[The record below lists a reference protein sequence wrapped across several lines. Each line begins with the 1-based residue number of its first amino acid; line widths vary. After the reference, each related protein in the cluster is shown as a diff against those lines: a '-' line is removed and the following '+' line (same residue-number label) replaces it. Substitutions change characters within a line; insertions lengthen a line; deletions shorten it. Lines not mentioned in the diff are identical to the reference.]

1 MTLDKI
7 KNKMV
12 ETLSV
17 DEEKINLEAKLAD
30 DLGIDSL
37 DAVELAMALEEEF
50 DIKLSDDELQ
60 KLVTVKDIQDIVEK
74 HLAK

>member
-1 MTLDKI
+1 MTLERI

-12 ETLSV
+12 ETLGV
-17 DEEKINLEAKLAD
+17 DEEKINLEANLAD

-60 KLVTVKDIQDIVEK
+60 ELITVLDVQNCVEK
-74 HLAK
+74 HLA

>member
-1 MTLDKI
+1 MILERI

-12 ETLSV
+12 ETLGV
-17 DEEKINLEAKLAD
+17 DEEKINLEANLAD

-60 KLVTVKDIQDIVEK
+60 ELITVSDVQKCVEK
-74 HLAK
+74 HLA